1 MPKNW
6 SQRAMAKDLDISSGK
21 VNQLIKAIEK
31 EKMQS
36 CFVKKI
42 VVRFFNLTY
51 MEHWWVLVIT
61 AIIGFPFVVD
71 PARLLLEDIMIELGF
86 ARLTWFYLN
95 IFFTWIFGPIIL
107 INFFLMIFKFVKDVF
122 TD

>member
-1 MPKNW
+1 MKAKN
-6 SQRAMAKDLDISSGK
+6 
-21 VNQLIKAIEK
+21 
-31 EKMQS
+31 
-36 CFVKKI
+36 I
-42 VVRFFNLTY
+42 VTKFFNLTY
-51 MEHWWVLVIT
+51 MGHWWVFVIT

-71 PARLLLEDIMIELGF
+71 PVSVLLEDTMIELGF

-107 INFFLMIFKFVKDVF
+107 LNFFLMMFKFLRDVF